1 MIQSPEMDRVQ
12 REMRP
17 GVITQDGFLGTD
29 HRSLQ
34 EILDHDDATVQRL
47 NLTHAA
53 IAARMRELR
62 AAGTKGLGETI
73 SVAPHFMIRV
83 DSVRG
88 KLPCPSMGGTI
99 VQKINTTV
107 HNTRLEREV
116 TYTDL
121 NIHMIEEHGFYE
133 GHGSLFRMAPEE
145 LVAVLELLPET
156 A

>member
-1 MIQSPEMDRVQ
+1 MIQSPEMDRIQ
-12 REMRP
+12 SQMRP

-34 EILDHDDATVQRL
+34 EILDHDAATVQRL

-53 IAARMRELR
+53 IAARMCELR
-62 AAGTKGLGETI
+62 EAGAKGLGETI
-73 SVAPHFMIRV
+73 AVAPNFLIRV

-88 KLPCPSMGGTI
+88 KLPCPFMGGSI
-99 VQKINTTV
+99 VQKLNTTV
-107 HNTRLEREV
+107 RNTRLEREV

-133 GHGSLFRMAPEE
+133 GRGSLFRMPPETLAAILE
-145 LVAVLELLPET
+145 LVTGGA
-156 A
+156 